1 MSVLSAD
8 MKPFDAVLLS
18 KGFSYLGVVV
28 LLVDSLKPRGSFR
41 ILASQHKNCAKK
53 EKGGKDI

>member
-8 MKPFDAVLLS
+8 MKPFDAVFLS

-28 LLVDSLKPRGSFR
+28 LLVDSLKLGSFR

-53 EKGGKDI
+53 EKVGKDT